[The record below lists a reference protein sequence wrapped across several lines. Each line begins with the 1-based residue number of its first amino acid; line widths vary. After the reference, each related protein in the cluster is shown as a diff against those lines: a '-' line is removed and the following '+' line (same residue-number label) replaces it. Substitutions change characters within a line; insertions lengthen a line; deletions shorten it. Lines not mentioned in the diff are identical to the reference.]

1 MYAKYKTFPFFFLP
15 FFFPFLSKI
24 MGSRGAYVDG
34 TDGSDFSKR
43 EVVAEH
49 YQRIGH
55 AKAAIKPWLKVQ
67 QGLYVRKTP
76 QRSAHGARCQPGATK

>member
-1 MYAKYKTFPFFFLP
+1 M
-15 FFFPFLSKI
+15 
-24 MGSRGAYVDG
+24 DG

-76 QRSAHGARCQPGATK
+76 QRSAARVVNLARPNVHAFVC

>member
-1 MYAKYKTFPFFFLP
+1 MA
-15 FFFPFLSKI
+15 
-24 MGSRGAYVDG
+24 GRGAYVDG

-49 YQRIGH
+49 YAKISN

-67 QGLYVRKTP
+67 QGLYV
-76 QRSAHGARCQPGATK
+76 QRGMKE